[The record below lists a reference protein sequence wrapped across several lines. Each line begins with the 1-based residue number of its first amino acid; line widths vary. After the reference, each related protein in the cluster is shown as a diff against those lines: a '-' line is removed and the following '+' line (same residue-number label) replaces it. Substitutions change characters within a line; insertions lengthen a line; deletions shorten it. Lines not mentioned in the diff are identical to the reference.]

1 MAQHHDDHR
10 DDEGD
15 ERDDEQVTSA
25 VTKGIALVLAIAAVI
40 AVGTIL
46 MVRGLGLGATD
57 TSSGSTGSDPVEA
70 PTPLPSTALPVPS
83 DSSAPTMSAG
93 PSRSPSPGSGDIQLN
108 ISPVQARPME
118 RINLTGD
125 YPGNDNVT
133 LEVQRFSDGTWTNF
147 GVQAPVRVGTFSTYV
162 MTGRSGE
169 NRFRV
174 FDPASGK
181 GSNVVLVTIG

>member
-1 MAQHHDDHR
+1 MAEHHDDRR
-10 DDEGD
+10 DDQGD
-15 ERDDEQVTSA
+15 GGDDDQVTSA
-25 VTKGIALVLAIAAVI
+25 LTKGVALVIAIAAVI
-40 AVGTIL
+40 AIGTLL
-46 MVRGLGLGATD
+46 MVRGLGLGAD
-57 TSSGSTGSDPVEA
+57 TSAGSGGADPVEA
-70 PTPLPSTALPVPS
+70 PTPLPPTALPVPGE
-83 DSSAPTMSAG
+83 SAG
-93 PSRSPSPGSGDIQLN
+93 PSMSTGPSTSPSPGSGDIELN

-125 YPGNDNVT
+125 YPGNDNVS
-133 LEVQRFSDGTWTNF
+133 LEVQRFADGNWTNF

-174 FDPASGK
+174 FDPATGK

>member
-1 MAQHHDDHR
+1 MAQHDDQS
-10 DDEGD
+10 DEQGGD
-15 ERDDEQVTSA
+15 EATSA
-25 VTKGIALVLAIAAVI
+25 VTKGIALVVAIALVI

-46 MVRGLGLGATD
+46 MVRGLGLGED

-83 DSSAPTMSAG
+83 DSSAPTMSTG
-93 PSRSPSPGSGDIQLN
+93 PSTSPSPGSGDIQLN
-108 ISPVQARPME
+108 ISPLQARPME

-133 LEVQRFSDGTWTNF
+133 LQVQRFSDGTWTNF
-147 GVQAPVRVGTFSTYV
+147 GVQASVRVGTFTTYV

-181 GSNVVLVTIG
+181 GSNVVLVTVG

>member
-1 MAQHHDDHR
+1 MVQQHDDRR
-10 DDEGD
+10 DDQGYAGD
-15 ERDDEQVTSA
+15 DDQVKSA
-25 VTKGIALVLAIAAVI
+25 VTKGVALVVAIALVI

-46 MVRGLGLGATD
+46 MVRGLGLGAD
-57 TSSGSTGSDPVEA
+57 TSAGTGGSDPVEA

-83 DSSAPTMSAG
+83 DSSDPTMSTG
-93 PSRSPSPGSGDIQLN
+93 PSSSASPGSGDIKLN
-108 ISPVQARPME
+108 VSPTQARPME

-133 LEVQRFSDGTWTNF
+133 LEVQRYADGAWTNF
-147 GVQAPVRVGTFSTYV
+147 GVQAPVRVGTYSTYV